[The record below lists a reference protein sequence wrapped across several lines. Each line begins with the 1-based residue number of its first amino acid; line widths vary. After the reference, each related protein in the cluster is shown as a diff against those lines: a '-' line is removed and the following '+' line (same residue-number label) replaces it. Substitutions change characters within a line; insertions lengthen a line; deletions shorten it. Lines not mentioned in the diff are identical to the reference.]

1 MQVAVDGRVWNPTGS
16 NGIHDTNMMTPLK
29 PTTTPEMVPQGSLC
43 LFCIQEPPMV
53 SIFFSLNFF
62 QDVAGCYFCRRIFPK
77 SSVREAFDLGSTFSG
92 SSEARTEVAYLLVAA
107 AGGWGGGGWTFCW
120 RHAGTQ
126 WTQAAKSVQ
135 QLLFLLYWS
144 IIII

>member
-1 MQVAVDGRVWNPTGS
+1 MQVVVDGPVWNPTGS

-29 PTTTPEMVPQGSLC
+29 SAATPEMVPQGSLC

-62 QDVAGCYFCRRIFPK
+62 QDVSGCGFCRRIFPN
-77 SSVREAFDLGSTFSG
+77 SSVSEAFDLGSTFSG
-92 SSEARTEVAYLLVAA
+92 SSEARSKIAYLPRS
-107 AGGWGGGGWTFCW
+107 GSEGGGGWTFCW
-120 RHAGTQ
+120 RHADTQ
-126 WTQAAKSVQ
+126 QTQAAKSVL
-135 QLLFLLYWS
+135 QLLFTFYWS